1 MLSFKSSDMQN
12 ISVKASTEWA
22 LTNQNGYGLQTTAV
36 SYRYKPAACQSAPEP
51 RTTGPAHSQVQPLG
65 PARDHICRTSCLSHV
80 ASSTGLDIESE
91 FSKGILAK

>member
-36 SYRYKPAACQSAPEP
+36 SYRYKPAVVSLPLSPEP
-51 RTTGPAHSQVQPLG
+51 PALLIPKSNPWDQQGTTSAGPLVLFMWHLAQVW
-65 PARDHICRTSCLSHV
+65 T
-80 ASSTGLDIESE
+80 
-91 FSKGILAK
+91 